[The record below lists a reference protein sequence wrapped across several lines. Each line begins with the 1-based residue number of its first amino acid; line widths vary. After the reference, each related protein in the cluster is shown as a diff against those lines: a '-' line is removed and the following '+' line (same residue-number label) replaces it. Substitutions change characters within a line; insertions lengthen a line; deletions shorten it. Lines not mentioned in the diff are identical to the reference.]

1 MNHPAVSSAPFH
13 TVIHIGILAAD
24 ILFVG
29 ELFKRS
35 PKRFLLRNK
44 GHSQN
49 FDVNECHCPLTH
61 KRPS

>member
-29 ELFKRS
+29 VKNYSEPS
-35 PKRFLLRNK
+35 NFLRKKLCFHDGPQEIIN
-44 GHSQN
+44 
-49 FDVNECHCPLTH
+49 
-61 KRPS
+61 